1 MQRSS
6 FSIKLSFVSYSQAES
21 CIFATVL
28 PTLLPFFYLFWR
40 DTRGMFFIFIC
51 RFAGLR
57 KKPITSVQ
65 FKFVAAWSFSGSTSS
80 KTKICCRKKNS
91 SLLCASILPQLAT
104 LYFVARQVG
113 YKHGNTG
120 NNVFQQWSETS
131 WRKMLP
137 VFPDL
142 LENASKKCKLRRKRK
157 RERHQ
162 FQNKNV

>member
-28 PTLLPFFYLFWR
+28 PALLPLFYLFWR
-40 DTRGMFFIFIC
+40 DKRGMFFFHMPFC
-51 RFAGLR
+51 WASR
-57 KKPITSVQ
+57 KPITSVQ

-91 SLLCASILPQLAT
+91 SLFCASILPQLAT

-120 NNVFQQWSETS
+120 NNVFQRWSETS